1 MTPRFWNL
9 DEYLRKYNLNGQY
22 SILLISQRRNAKFC
36 FTYTFSRRT
45 GHLKMLVCFFF
56 QWKKQTIKIPVIIFN
71 LFIRNK
77 SQEYCY
83 TRVADRK
90 KRVRNIIIEMVNFLY
105 EKNILQAILF
115 YSMYLLI
122 KQKIRR
128 NDATTRSSHWINIQ
142 WEILF
147 SIFSVK

>member
-1 MTPRFWNL
+1 M
-9 DEYLRKYNLNGQY
+9 
-22 SILLISQRRNAKFC
+22 
-36 FTYTFSRRT
+36 
-45 GHLKMLVCFFF
+45 FFF
-56 QWKKQTIKIPVIIFN
+56 FSGKKQTIKIPVIIFN

-128 NDATTRSSHWINIQ
+128 NDATTRSSH
-142 WEILF
+142 
-147 SIFSVK
+147 